1 MSKIIAITG
10 KGGVG
15 KTTVAGLLIT
25 RLIRSGKHPVLAV
38 DADPNMCLDAALGV
52 TVKNTVGGIR
62 EEAKQFANKKITTG
76 IPKHQLLELKIAE
89 SLVEADDFDLVAMGR
104 PEGPG
109 CYCYANNVM
118 KSVLTELASQYPYV
132 VLDNEAGLEN
142 LSRRLVQNV
151 DLLIMVTDL
160 SKKGFETVQR
170 LYELSCEMKIV
181 YKQLAVIIN
190 RIRNNVSPEQINHLK
205 SIVGADFV
213 VCLPEEKEIVRLSEN
228 GDSLFTLSEQNSVVD
243 RIDSF
248 LKKVFD
254 KTQSMLFKA
263 ESIK

>member
-1 MSKIIAITG
+1 LDRINKIIAVTG

-15 KTTVAGLLIT
+15 KTTVASLLIT
-25 RLIRSGKHPVLAV
+25 RLIRAGYNPVLAV

-52 TVKNTVGGIR
+52 TVEKTVGGVR
-62 EEAKQFANKKITTG
+62 EEAKQLADNKITTG
-76 IPKHQLLELKIAE
+76 ISKQQLLELKITE
-89 SLVEADDFDLVAMGR
+89 SIIETNDFDLIAMGR

-118 KSVLTELASQYPYV
+118 KSVLTELASHYPYI

-170 LYELSCEMKIV
+170 LYELSREMKIV
-181 YKQLAVIIN
+181 YQQLAVIIN
-190 RIRNNVSPEQINHLK
+190 RIRKSITQEQIYQFK
-205 SIVGADFV
+205 STVGADFV
-213 VCLPEEKEIVRLSEN
+213 LCLPEEPEIVHLSEN
-228 GDSLFTLSEQNSVVD
+228 GDSIFTLSEQNSVVD

-248 LKKVFD
+248 LK
-254 KTQSMLFKA
+254 
-263 ESIK
+263 ESLL

>member
-1 MSKIIAITG
+1 MSKVIAITG

-15 KTTVAGLLIT
+15 KTTIASLLIT
-25 RLIRSGKHPVLAV
+25 QLIRLGNKPVLAV

-52 TVKNTVGGIR
+52 TVENTVGGVR
-62 EEAKQFANKKITTG
+62 EEAKQLVDKKNTSG
-76 IPKHQLLELKIAE
+76 ISKHQLLELKITE

-118 KSVLTELASQYPYV
+118 KSVLAELASQYPYV

-151 DLLIMVTDL
+151 DLMIMVTDP

-190 RIRNNVSPEQINHLK
+190 RIRNSISQEQIDHLK
-205 SIVGADFV
+205 SIVRADFV
-213 VCLPEEKEIVRLSEN
+213 VCLPDEAEIVRLSEN
-228 GDSLFTLSEQNSVVD
+228 GNSIFGISEQNSLVE
-243 RIDSF
+243 RIKSF
-248 LKKVFD
+248 LK
-254 KTQSMLFKA
+254 
-263 ESIK
+263 ESL

>member
-15 KTTVAGLLIT
+15 KTTIASLLIT
-25 RLIRSGKHPVLAV
+25 QLIRMGNKPVLAV
-38 DADPNMCLDAALGV
+38 DADPNMCLDEALGV
-52 TVKNTVGGIR
+52 TVENTIGGVR
-62 EEAKQFANKKITTG
+62 EEAKQLADKKMTSG
-76 IPKHQLLELKIAE
+76 ISKHQLLELKITE

-118 KSVLTELASQYPYV
+118 KSVLAELASQYPYV

-151 DLLIMVTDL
+151 DLLIIVTDP

-190 RIRNNVSPEQINHLK
+190 RIRNSISQEQIKLLK
-205 SIVGADFV
+205 STVEADFV
-213 VCLPEEKEIVRLSEN
+213 VFLPDEQEIVRLSEN
-228 GDSLFTLSEQNSVVD
+228 GKSMFCISEQNSLVE

-248 LKKVFD
+248 LK
-254 KTQSMLFKA
+254 
-263 ESIK
+263 ESLQ

>member
-1 MSKIIAITG
+1 MSKVIAITG

-25 RLIRSGKHPVLAV
+25 RLIRSGNHPVLAV

-52 TVKNTVGGIR
+52 TVDSTIGGVR
-62 EEAKQFANKKITTG
+62 EEAKQLANKKFTTG
-76 IPKHQLLELKIAE
+76 IPKHQLLELKISE

-118 KSVLTELASQYPYV
+118 KSVLSELASQYPYV

-151 DLLIMVTDL
+151 DLLIMVTDP

-170 LYELSCEMKIV
+170 LYELSGEMKII
-181 YKQLAVIIN
+181 YKQLVVIIN
-190 RIRNNVSPEQINHLK
+190 RIRNSINQEQIDHLK

-213 VCLPEEKEIVRLSEN
+213 VCLPEELEIVRLSEN
-228 GDSLFTLSEQNSVVD
+228 GDSIFMLSEENSVVD

-248 LKKVFD
+248 LKEGL
-254 KTQSMLFKA
+254 Q
-263 ESIK
+263 

>member
-1 MSKIIAITG
+1 MSKVIAITG

-15 KTTVAGLLIT
+15 KTTVAGLLISQ
-25 RLIRSGKHPVLAV
+25 LIRLGNKPVLAV

-52 TVKNTVGGIR
+52 TVEKTIGGVR
-62 EEAKQFANKKITTG
+62 EETKQLTEQKIISG
-76 IPKHQLLELKIAE
+76 ISKHQLLELKITE
-89 SLVEADDFDLVAMGR
+89 SLVEANDFDLVAMGR

-118 KSVLTELASQYPYV
+118 KSVLAKLASQYPYV

-151 DLLIMVTDL
+151 DLLIMVTDP

-170 LYELSCEMKIV
+170 LYELGREMKIA
-181 YKQLAVIIN
+181 YKQSAVIIN
-190 RIRNNVSPEQINHLK
+190 RIRNSISQEKINQLK
-205 SIVGADFV
+205 STVEADFV
-213 VCLPEEKEIVRLSEN
+213 VCLSDEQEIVSLSEN
-228 GDSLFTLSEQNSVVD
+228 GNSMFGISEQNSLVD

-248 LKKVFD
+248 LKD
-254 KTQSMLFKA
+254 
-263 ESIK
+263 SIQ